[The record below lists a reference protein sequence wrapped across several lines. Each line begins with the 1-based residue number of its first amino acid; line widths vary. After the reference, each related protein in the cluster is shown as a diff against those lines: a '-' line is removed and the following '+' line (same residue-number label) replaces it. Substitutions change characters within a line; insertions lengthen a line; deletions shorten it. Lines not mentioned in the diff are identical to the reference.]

1 MRIRRFVTEG
11 IGLIGRIFNRIFPTA
26 MDDAER
32 HKGEY
37 MKELTQ
43 HERYILATDLCRKM
57 GTTPAYIFDS
67 IQMVSNREYHIDVVK
82 VERFLNRVGHSVG
95 DGESIADVV
104 KRVYGD
110 LVVDLIQKLM

>member
-1 MRIRRFVTEG
+1 
-11 IGLIGRIFNRIFPTA
+11 
-26 MDDAER
+26 
-32 HKGEY
+32 

-43 HERYILATDLCRKM
+43 HERYILAIELCRKM

-82 VERFLNRVGHSVG
+82 VERFLNRVGHSIG

-110 LVVDLIQKLM
+110 MVVDLIQKLM